1 VELQGG
7 QIGVHSES
15 GKGSTFAFYV
25 ETARIEAPVEP
36 PAAQSAQTSSSDH
49 LRVVDGPIARV
60 TQASDLHVLGEY
72 HSTIRQNDA
81 LLTVIVV
88 EGEYHT
94 TIYENDPSLTV
105 RKTTL
110 LTKRSLLNNYARQVA
125 QRSMLPIT
133 VLMLSKS
140 YRQLRSTSL
149 LA

>member
-1 VELQGG
+1 MELQGG

-25 ETARIEAPVEP
+25 ETARTEAPVEP
-36 PAAQSAQTSSSDH
+36 PAAQSAQTSSGDH
-49 LRVVDGPIARV
+49 LRVVDGPIARK

-72 HSTIRQNDA
+72 HSTIRQDDA

-125 QRSMLPIT
+125 QRFMLPIT

-149 LA
+149 PA